1 MCDRRAQ
8 PQALS
13 FRVPTCR
20 SPSGTAHAPRLRLRT
35 QAVCSGFLQGEGCRV
50 GGGDSLAPGGWR
62 VGPRRPLPA
71 SPSSSPQ
78 GAGRK
83 PDKALAVS
91 ECQPHPHPFPPQIP
105 CTNTGLLPSGGNSKS
120 SSFFYSCPHLCR
132 QRGGKTNPTKS
143 PRAPAVWQSLLCSS
157 PIPSGSHRPAAE
169 SHRLG
174 WGCQPPPLTAS
185 SCHRRSAGTG
195 SVDQTSLRPRE
206 TRPSVS
212 LASGSS
218 PASASLS
225 PPLPDCRASGPGGAR
240 LFIPNTKPDEVWL
253 PWVPAETTKRKE
265 GQSIELQTPRKE
277 GLSGR

>member
-1 MCDRRAQ
+1 MDPVHSHFQ
-8 PQALS
+8 PKGSGSQCQARQGHEESHFLIVS
-13 FRVPTCR
+13 IPRHNVRQTSPASGPFLQGPHLQKPVRSSTCTR
-20 SPSGTAHAPRLRLRT
+20 TERLRT

-91 ECQPHPHPFPPQIP
+91 ECQPHPHPLPPQIP

-132 QRGGKTNPTKS
+132 QRGGKTNPAKS
-143 PRAPAVWQSLLCSS
+143 PRAPAVWQSLLCSY

-169 SHRLG
+169 SHRLR
-174 WGCQPPPLTAS
+174 WGC
-185 SCHRRSAGTG
+185 
-195 SVDQTSLRPRE
+195 
-206 TRPSVS
+206 
-212 LASGSS
+212 
-218 PASASLS
+218 
-225 PPLPDCRASGPGGAR
+225 
-240 LFIPNTKPDEVWL
+240 
-253 PWVPAETTKRKE
+253 
-265 GQSIELQTPRKE
+265 
-277 GLSGR
+277 